1 MSDQSDETDRIVVG
15 VGAASHVPC
24 ARPCSWSAA
33 GVPGASQGR
42 WGRCRDPWPGT
53 ALWLPAEQITPSTGE
68 FMGNL
73 PQAFSHVGVI
83 AGGVDLARARAGA
96 QG

>member
-15 VGAASHVPC
+15 VDAASHVPC

-33 GVPGASQGR
+33 GVPGAWQ
-42 WGRCRDPWPGT
+42 GRCRDPWPGT
-53 ALWLPAEQITPSTGE
+53 ALGLPAEQITPSTGE
-68 FMGNL
+68 FMGSF
-73 PQAFSHVGVI
+73 PRAFGHIGVI
-83 AGGVDLARARAGA
+83 AGGVDLARLARARAGA